1 MKRKPTKRSKEG
13 QRALNEFR
21 DQWIGRLCWYC
32 WTNDATDIHHI
43 VKRRGEAYDVLCNF
57 FACCRWCHQRIEG
70 ETLVWNGIRQPTIPV
85 DVVLRL
91 KKIHDRENWKLAE
104 LRLLAGPGD
113 GRLNM
118 ELGRGME

>member
-1 MKRKPTKRSKEG
+1 MKRTRRSKEG
-13 QRALNEFR
+13 QRALDEFR
-21 DQWIGRLCWYC
+21 DRWIGKLCWHC
-32 WTNDATDIHHI
+32 GRNEATDIHHI

-57 FACCRWCHQRIEG
+57 FACCRWCHKRIEG
-70 ETLVWNGIRQPTIPV
+70 ETLIWNGERQLPIAE

-91 KKIHDRENWKLAE
+91 KRIRDPLNWRLAD

-118 ELGRGME
+118 EFGRGME